1 MRLEPGVTVLSGAN
15 GQGKSNV
22 LEAAYYVL
30 SFRSFRTSNNSDLI
44 LWGRPEATL
53 EARLALGGLERK
65 LRVHIVGGRKSTQLD
80 GKGIRRDSDALSG
93 AGVVVFG
100 PEDLRLP
107 KGPAAERRRT
117 LDRTVFSVHRSYL
130 REAVSFE
137 RALKA
142 RNGILRRGG
151 FATELLESYDEAL
164 AQTGARVVVR
174 RRQVVAALAP
184 RCALAFAEIHGDLA
198 ASMRYRSDE
207 RVEDAQSEDDV
218 REALREGL
226 KRERARDER
235 RGFTGFG
242 PQTDDVELSLGGRV
256 AREHGS
262 QGQIRSLVLALKLAE
277 LRYVWEH
284 NQETP
289 VLLLDDVASEL
300 DETRRG
306 RLFETISAM
315 ACQTLITVTE
325 REHLP
330 ELPGRVDWRVQGGHL
345 QLL

>member
-1 MRLEPGVTVLSGAN
+1 VGLEPRVTVFSGAN
-15 GQGKSNV
+15 GQGKSNF
-22 LEAAYYVL
+22 LEAAYYAL
-30 SFRSFRTSNNSDLI
+30 SFRSFRTSSNADLVR
-44 LWGRPEATL
+44 WGLPEATL
-53 EARLALGGLERK
+53 EARLNLRGLDRT
-65 LRVHIVGGRKSTQLD
+65 LRVQIVGARKSTQLD
-80 GKGIRRDSDALSG
+80 GKGIRRDSDGLVG

-107 KGPAAERRRT
+107 KGAASERRRA
-117 LDRTVFSVHRSYL
+117 LDRTVFSVHRGYL

-142 RNGILRRGG
+142 RNGILRKGG
-151 FATELLESYDEAL
+151 FRVELLESYDETL
-164 AQTGARVVVR
+164 AQTGARVVLR
-174 RRQVVAALAP
+174 RRAVANALAP
-184 RCALAFAEIHGDLA
+184 RYASAFSEIHGDLP

-207 RVEDAQSEDDV
+207 RVEQATSEDEI
-218 REALREGL
+218 RAALREGL
-226 KRERARDER
+226 RAERARDER
-235 RGFTGFG
+235 RGFTGYG
-242 PQTDDVELSLGGRV
+242 PQTDDVELFLGGRV

-277 LRYVWEH
+277 LRYVEEQ
-284 NQETP
+284 NQEMP

-300 DETRRG
+300 DETRRA

-330 ELPGRVDWRVQGGHL
+330 ELPGRVDWRVQGGRL
-345 QLL
+345 ELW